1 MASWIL
7 FRCVCQVGCQAVF
20 SYGGQFPGCQGDLGL
35 APPAGRARVHVARRG
50 EAEVHDLL
58 RRVLRGLGLVADDA
72 GGLLPAARRR
82 PRPGDQGA
90 AAARAAEA
98 EDEGGDNGEAE
109 EADTSRD
116 QPRPRKQ
123 PVNSMAGRKLRLD
136 ITNNVYTLCDTT
148 GAVTSAAAHTAP

>member
-1 MASWIL
+1 M
-7 FRCVCQVGCQAVF
+7 
-20 SYGGQFPGCQGDLGL
+20 
-35 APPAGRARVHVARRG
+35 ARRG

-136 ITNNVYTLCDTT
+136 ITNNVYNLCDTT
-148 GAVTSAAAHTAP
+148 GAVTFTAAHTAP